1 MACNLTNFWSNQ
13 TSSRGLYTPAVGNLG
28 VQKCQN
34 WLERLGGAKL
44 QVETEATSLRGSVG
58 SVTVAAEKPQA
69 RRCPRVIRS
78 RVSVCVCVWG
88 GWWWKEMGLV
98 WAGSLRGMGWRG
110 VALEQAER
118 RGEKKLGEIKG
129 PRPLLPRCR
138 GWGGSWRGSNGRYE
152 LTAFLQASGG
162 GGGRW
167 LHRKKPG
174 APSASPE
181 ARAPATRRPGDHNAP
196 APLLYCRRP
205 FFQDSAISPGS
216 GGAGSQ
222 TSPPLPRPAL
232 PCPAPRDPARPGP
245 AQPLS
250 THGSDSS
257 GGSSPAPASPPPTPG
272 CSSAAGSE
280 PRGAWRV
287 GTRGAFAPGT
297 GSWASPRLLAALEPF

>member
-1 MACNLTNFWSNQ
+1 M
-13 TSSRGLYTPAVGNLG
+13 
-28 VQKCQN
+28 
-34 WLERLGGAKL
+34 
-44 QVETEATSLRGSVG
+44 ETEATSLRGSVG

-78 RVSVCVCVWG
+78 RVSVSVCVGG

-118 RGEKKLGEIKG
+118 PGEKKLGEIKG

-138 GWGGSWRGSNGRYE
+138 GRGAVGAEAMGGTNCVSAGLRRGRRAVAAPKEARSAIRVPRGSSSGHQAPRGPQRPGPLTILPPPLLPGQNDFPRLWGGRGLR
-152 LTAFLQASGG
+152 
-162 GGGRW
+162 
-167 LHRKKPG
+167 
-174 APSASPE
+174 
-181 ARAPATRRPGDHNAP
+181 
-196 APLLYCRRP
+196 
-205 FFQDSAISPGS
+205 
-216 GGAGSQ
+216 
-222 TSPPLPRPAL
+222 PLPLFPAL

-272 CSSAAGSE
+272 RSSAAGSE

-297 GSWASPRLLAALEPF
+297 GSWASPRLLAAPEPF